1 MKKIYC
7 TKCKEGEEIK
17 SLNYRIFLIKQYF
30 FLVFLTSVEV
40 KMNKYLK
47 KNNQLK
53 YQISLV

>member
-1 MKKIYC
+1 MRKIYC
-7 TKCKEGEEIK
+7 TKCKECEEIK